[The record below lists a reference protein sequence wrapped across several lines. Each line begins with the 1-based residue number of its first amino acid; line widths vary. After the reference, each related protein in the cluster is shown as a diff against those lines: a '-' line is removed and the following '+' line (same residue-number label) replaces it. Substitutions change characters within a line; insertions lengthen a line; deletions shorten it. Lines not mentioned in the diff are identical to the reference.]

1 METEKLKHSGINI
14 CRSNCKLAVGTV
26 SGLIYF
32 SVKSTQT
39 SANK

>member
-1 METEKLKHSGINI
+1 METEKLKHSGY
-14 CRSNCKLAVGTV
+14 NCKSTVGTV

-32 SVKSTQT
+32 SVRSIQI